1 MKNINVNFVVQ
12 QDEPFL
18 RKNAQSTDELFDRKL
33 KYSEILIA
41 KIDNKPVGFLIFD
54 YLWTDVPFIAQI
66 WIFTDN
72 RKIGIGN
79 GLLNYF
85 EQHLSDNNHIMLFS
99 SSMENAKEA
108 QAWHKHMGFIE
119 CGFISE
125 INDDN
130 TG

>member
-12 QDEPFL
+12 KDEPFL

-41 KIDNKPVGFLIFD
+41 KIENKPVGFLIFD

-85 EQHLSDNNHIMLFS
+85 LSVYRLCLFFWFHR
-99 SSMENAKEA
+99 
-108 QAWHKHMGFIE
+108 Q
-119 CGFISE
+119 
-125 INDDN
+125 
-130 TG
+130 